1 MNDET
6 QRYHLL
12 HSLRFLI
19 APEHECS
26 YLPDQQATTLF
37 VDPQIDIDNET
48 YGLLANLGFRRSGEH
63 VYRPHCASCRSCVS
77 VRIDVSRFRLSRSQ
91 RRLLKRNLDLS
102 IEIQP
107 AAFSEEHFELYK
119 SYMQHRHAG
128 SSMDDE
134 DPEHYSRMMLASW
147 CDTRLIVIRHQE
159 HLMAVAITDWLE
171 DGLSAVY
178 TYYDPQVIKRGLGI
192 FSILQQV
199 AIARQHDVRYVYLG
213 YWIAQCDKMAYK
225 SQFSGLEYFNGHRW
239 TDTLQKT

>member
-26 YLPDQQATTLF
+26 YLPNEQATTLF
-37 VDPQIDIDNET
+37 VDPQIDIDNES

-77 VRIDVSRFRLSRSQ
+77 VRIDVTRFSLSRSQ
-91 RRLLKRNLDLS
+91 RRLLKRNRDLT
-102 IEIQP
+102 IELRT
-107 AAFSEEHFELYK
+107 AEYSEEHFALYK

-134 DPEHYSRMMLASW
+134 DPDHYCRMMLASW
-147 CDTRLIVIRHQE
+147 CDTRLIVIRQHQQ
-159 HLMAVAITDWLE
+159 LMAVAITDWLE

-178 TYYDPQVIKRGLGI
+178 TYYDPEEDKRGLGI

-199 AIARQHDVRYVYLG
+199 EIARLHGIRYVYLG
-213 YWIAQCDKMAYK
+213 YWIEQCDKMAYK
-225 SQFSGLEYFNGHRW
+225 NNFKGLQYFDGHRW
-239 TDTLQKT
+239 TETL

>member
-26 YLPDQQATTLF
+26 YLPNKQATTLF
-37 VDPQIDIDNET
+37 VDPQIDIDNAT

-63 VYRPHCASCRSCVS
+63 VYRPHCAACRACIS
-77 VRIDVSRFRLSRSQ
+77 VRIDVERFNPSRSQ
-91 RRLLKRNLDLS
+91 RRLLKNNADLAVQL
-102 IEIQP
+102 QP
-107 AAFSEEHFELYK
+107 ATFVAEHFELYK

-128 SSMDDE
+128 SSMDDA
-134 DPEHYSRMMLASW
+134 DPEHYCRMMLANW
-147 CDTRLIVIRHQE
+147 CDTRLLVLRLDEQ
-159 HLMAVAITDWLE
+159 LVAVAITDWLE

-178 TYYDPQVIKRGLGI
+178 TYYDPRMTKRAPGI

-199 AIARQHDVRYVYLG
+199 AIARQQGKRYVYLG
-213 YWIAQCDKMAYK
+213 YWIAQCDKMSYK
-225 SQFSGLEYFNGHRW
+225 NRFNGLEYFSGHRW
-239 TDTLQKT
+239 LETPPAV